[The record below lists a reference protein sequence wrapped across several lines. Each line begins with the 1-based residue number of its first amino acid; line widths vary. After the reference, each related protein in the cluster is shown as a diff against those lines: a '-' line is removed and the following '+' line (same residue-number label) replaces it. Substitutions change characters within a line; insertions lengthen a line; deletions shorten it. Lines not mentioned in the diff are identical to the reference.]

1 MNTIGNRFAGS
12 MVNRLAEYARRETLP
27 NPKTS
32 AQVMARIRE
41 AKASVEQAKSDTAV
55 PGSCDRVEFSS
66 LLAAQLK
73 KHSAKT

>member
-1 MNTIGNRFAGS
+1 MNTIGNGFTGS
-12 MVNRLAEYARRETLP
+12 LVNRLAEYARRETLP

-41 AKASVEQAKSDTAV
+41 GKASVEQDKGDSAT
-55 PGSCDRVEFSS
+55 PESCDRVEFSS